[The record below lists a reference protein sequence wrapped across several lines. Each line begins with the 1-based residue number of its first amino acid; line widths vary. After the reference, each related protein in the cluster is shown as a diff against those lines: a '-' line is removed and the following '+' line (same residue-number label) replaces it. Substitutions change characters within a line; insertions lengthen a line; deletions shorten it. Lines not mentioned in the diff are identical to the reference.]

1 MFGFRRQ
8 AILSLHWV
16 LYAIWKLDISVF
28 LVTNP
33 IRQSPWMSYV
43 KINPRGTWTCNHL
56 TSLLNYVSHG
66 LFVLRASHVFAPLA
80 TSRFTFFTYALYLR
94 TFLYCESFL
103 GWICSPSKTFHF
115 LRTIKITT
123 NLAVSG
129 ESFKHICSVRL
140 IRCPFVLF
148 CLFVVV
154 IVVVVVV
161 VVFFISFTMK

>member
-1 MFGFRRQ
+1 M
-8 AILSLHWV
+8 
-16 LYAIWKLDISVF
+16 
-28 LVTNP
+28 
-33 IRQSPWMSYV
+33 
-43 KINPRGTWTCNHL
+43 
-56 TSLLNYVSHG
+56 SHG

-80 TSRFTFFTYALYLR
+80 TSCFTFFTYALYLR
-94 TFLYCESFL
+94 TLRALFLYFESFL

-115 LRTIKITT
+115 LRTIKVTT
-123 NLAVSG
+123 NLAVNG

-161 VVFFISFTMK
+161 VFFIYFTMK